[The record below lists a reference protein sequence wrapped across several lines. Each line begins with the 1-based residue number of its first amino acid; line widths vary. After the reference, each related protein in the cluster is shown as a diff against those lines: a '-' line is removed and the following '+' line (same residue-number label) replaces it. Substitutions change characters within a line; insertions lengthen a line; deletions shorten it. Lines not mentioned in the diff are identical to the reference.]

1 MASEQPD
8 TVIVDP
14 SSQDDDPSLA
24 RAPVLRAREWYE
36 SPLLWVGV
44 VVVLLL
50 SIPMLLELSSSSRRQ
65 AAAAGKASAPTDL
78 LPLPPAPQAPVSAA
92 PQPSIG
98 GTAPGAP
105 PRATPA
111 LTAPRQTEA
120 DPRQVVIKCMEPG
133 GRIVYTQTGACTG
146 NMVPVPIDTE
156 TNLVDSPV
164 PKRAGPAPSPV
175 APAAS
180 R

>member
-1 MASEQPD
+1 MATEHVD

-14 SSQDDDPSLA
+14 PPDGDGRS
-24 RAPVLRAREWYE
+24 RAPSPVLPEREWYE
-36 SPLLWVGV
+36 SPLLWAGV
-44 VVVLLL
+44 VVVVLL
-50 SIPMLLELSSSSRRQ
+50 SIPMLLELSSGSRKL
-65 AAAAGKASAPTDL
+65 AGAGGKASAPTGL
-78 LPLPPAPQAPVSAA
+78 LPLPPAPQPSVPAG

-105 PRATPA
+105 PRATPPSVV
-111 LTAPRQTEA
+111 TPRPAEP
-120 DPRQVVIKCMEPG
+120 DSRQIVIKCMEPG

-146 NMVPVPIDTE
+146 NMVPVPIDADK
-156 TNLVDSPV
+156 NVVDPLV
-164 PKRAGPAPSPV
+164 PKRVPPAAP

>member
-1 MASEQPD
+1 MATEQPD

-14 SSQDDDPSLA
+14 QPDDDEPSRA
-24 RAPVLRAREWYE
+24 REPVLPAREWYE
-36 SPLLWVGV
+36 SPLLWAGV
-44 VVVLLL
+44 VVVVLL
-50 SIPMLLELSSSSRRQ
+50 SIPMLLELSSGSRKQ
-65 AAAAGKASAPTDL
+65 AAAGSGKPSAPTDL
-78 LPLPPAPQAPVSAA
+78 LPLPASPRASVSAA

-111 LTAPRQTEA
+111 LIAPRPPEPDT
-120 DPRQVVIKCMEPG
+120 RQMVIKCMEPG

-146 NMVPVPIDTE
+146 NMVPVPIDTGK
-156 TNLVDSPV
+156 NLVDSPA
-164 PKRAGPAPSPV
+164 PRPA

>member
-1 MASEQPD
+1 MATEHVD

-14 SSQDDDPSLA
+14 PPDGDERA
-24 RAPVLRAREWYE
+24 RAPAPALPEREWHE

-50 SIPMLLELSSSSRRQ
+50 SIPMLLELSGGSRNK
-65 AAAAGKASAPTDL
+65 AGDGKPSAPTDL
-78 LPLPPAPQAPVSAA
+78 LPLPPAPQPSVPAG

-105 PRATPA
+105 PRAAPPSVVTPRPTEPDA
-111 LTAPRQTEA
+111 RQI
-120 DPRQVVIKCMEPG
+120 VIKCMEPG

-146 NMVPVPIDTE
+146 NMVPVPIDADK
-156 TNLVDSPV
+156 NLVDSPA
-164 PKRAGPAPSPV
+164 PKRAAPAPRP
-175 APAAS
+175 PAAS

>member
-1 MASEQPD
+1 MATEHVD

-14 SSQDDDPSLA
+14 PPDGDERSREPS
-24 RAPVLRAREWYE
+24 PVLPEREWYE
-36 SPLLWVGV
+36 SPLLWVGL

-50 SIPMLLELSSSSRRQ
+50 SIPMLLELSSGSR
-65 AAAAGKASAPTDL
+65 AKPAAGTASAPTGL
-78 LPLPPAPQAPVSAA
+78 LPLPPAPQPSVPAG

-105 PRATPA
+105 PRATPPSVV
-111 LTAPRQTEA
+111 PRPMVEP
-120 DPRQVVIKCMEPG
+120 DSRQIVIKCMEPG

-146 NMVPVPIDTE
+146 NMVPVPIDADK
-156 TNLVDSPV
+156 NVVDPLV
-164 PKRAGPAPSPV
+164 PKRV